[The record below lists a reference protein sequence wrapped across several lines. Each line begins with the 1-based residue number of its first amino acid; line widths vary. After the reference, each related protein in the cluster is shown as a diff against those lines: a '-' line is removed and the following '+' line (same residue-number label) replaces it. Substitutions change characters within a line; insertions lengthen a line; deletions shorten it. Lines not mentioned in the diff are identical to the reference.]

1 MTKFHQWPRRA
12 VRAQPLCAAVL
23 ALATVLGMQSPRA
36 AETSGHGL
44 ILEPEYAVRF
54 ATEVQPLWD
63 QRLKRDHFTGVG
75 GIKLAY
81 ASIALPQ
88 ERGAVVIV
96 NGRTE
101 SFLKYQEVVADLV
114 RQGYSVY
121 TYDHRGQGFSER
133 LLLDEPQKGHVRR
146 FDDYVDDLQTFVDK
160 VVKRTPHT
168 NLFALAHSMG
178 GGIVT
183 RHLERFPGT
192 FAAAA
197 LSSPMHQPNA
207 KIIFSADSSCAWFK
221 LSGWA
226 FSAGW
231 AGFVTKP
238 YSHKA
243 YDPEANIYTH
253 SPQRWARVLQGEA
266 EHPEVKLGGPTRGWA
281 DQACTAS
288 ADMIDEARQVITPV
302 LVLQAGD
309 DAAVTRE
316 GQDRFC
322 AALAQGGQNR
332 CETGKPVRF
341 EGARH
346 ELLIESDAYRV
357 PAMNTILDFFARQR

>member
-1 MTKFHQWPRRA
+1 MTQIHRWPRWGVFA
-12 VRAQPLCAAVL
+12 HLLCAGGA
-23 ALATVLGMQSPRA
+23 ALVGALGMQSAQA
-36 AETSGHGL
+36 AEASGHGL
-44 ILEPEYAVRF
+44 ILEPEYAARF
-54 ATEVQPLWD
+54 ANEVQPLWD
-63 QRLKRDHFTGVG
+63 QRLKRDHFSGVG
-75 GIKLAY
+75 GLKLAY

-133 LLLDEPQKGHVRR
+133 LLPEEPQKGHVRR
-146 FDDYVDDLQTFVDK
+146 FDDYVDDLQTFVDT

-168 NLFALAHSMG
+168 RLFALAHSMG
-178 GGIVT
+178 GAIVT

-226 FSAGW
+226 FSSAW
-231 AGFVTKP
+231 AGFVARP
-238 YSHKA
+238 YAHKA
-243 YDPEANIYTH
+243 YDSASNIYTH
-253 SPQRWARVLQGEA
+253 SPQRWERVLQGEA

-281 DQACTAS
+281 DEACTAS
-288 ADMIDEARQVITPV
+288 DDMIDEARLVTTPV

-322 AALAQGGQNR
+322 AALDQAGQNR

-346 ELLIESDAYRV
+346 ELLIESDAFRV
-357 PAMNTILDFFARQR
+357 PAMNAILDFFARQR

>member
-1 MTKFHQWPRRA
+1 MTKIRRWPRWA
-12 VRAQPLCAAVL
+12 VFTHLLCAGGA
-23 ALATVLGMQSPRA
+23 ALVGALGMQSAQA
-36 AETSGHGL
+36 AETSSHGL
-44 ILEPEYAVRF
+44 ILEPEYAARF
-54 ATEVQPLWD
+54 ANEVQPLWD
-63 QRLKRDHFTGVG
+63 QRLKRDHFIGVG
-75 GIKLAY
+75 GLKLAY
-81 ASIALPQ
+81 ASIELPQ

-133 LLLDEPQKGHVRR
+133 LLPDEPQKGHVRR
-146 FDDYVDDLQTFVDK
+146 FDDYVDDLQTFVGT
-160 VVKRTPHT
+160 VVKRTSHT
-168 NLFALAHSMG
+168 RLFALAHSMG

-192 FAAAA
+192 FSAAA

-207 KIIFSADSSCAWFK
+207 RIIFSADSSCAWFK

-226 FSAGW
+226 FSTAW
-231 AGFVTKP
+231 AGFVAKP
-238 YSHKA
+238 YAHKA
-243 YDPEANIYTH
+243 YDPERNIYTH
-253 SPQRWARVLQGEA
+253 SPQRWERVLQGEA

-281 DQACTAS
+281 DEACTAS
-288 ADMIDEARQVITPV
+288 DDMIDEARLVTTPV
-302 LVLQAGD
+302 LVLQAGE

-357 PAMNTILDFFARQR
+357 PAMNAILDFFARQR